1 MRLGMES
8 VKFLQ
13 TFWSLSVHQIS
24 LMICFSS
31 SKVVGFDV
39 ESFFLIS
46 VRKFSM
52 GLRSGEFPAHLS
64 NCDIFG
70 VKPIHD

>member
-1 MRLGMES
+1 MES
-8 VKFLQ
+8 VRFLQ

-39 ESFFLIS
+39 ETFFLIS
-46 VRKFSM
+46 VRKFS
-52 GLRSGEFPAHLS
+52 
-64 NCDIFG
+64 
-70 VKPIHD
+70 

>member
-8 VKFLQ
+8 VRFLQ

-31 SKVVGFDV
+31 FKVVEFDV
-39 ESFFLIS
+39 ETFYFLLS
-46 VRKFSM
+46 VRKLSI

-64 NCDIFG
+64 IVTFL
-70 VKPIHD
+70 V